1 MNISKKISA
10 TILGALLL
18 AGCGTTQLRSE
29 GPSNPVGGE
38 LSKALTSSKEEVLA
52 RGLLPG
58 ADLSRDAF
66 SQDGNWTV
74 FCSQDASLVAG
85 DTNGQSDVFLYNRPG
100 NYVVRASLSADGAEA
115 NGPCWRASCS
125 SDGRYVV
132 FDSTASNLVPGDT
145 NARSDVFRKDLQT
158 GAVVLVSSSTSGVS
172 NGVSDQAVISNDGRY
187 VAFRSSATNLVAND
201 NNRAADIFLR
211 DVQTGTTTVVSVGA
225 NRASANPSISG
236 DGRYVSFD
244 TTSTNLITPQ
254 GSPGS
259 GRSNVFILDL
269 QTNGLQWSSG
279 TSTGQEGAGQSHSG
293 HLARDGSVVA
303 FVSSS
308 QLTSAGSTL
317 EQIYV
322 RPVSFAGSTTLV
334 SKAQD
339 GTPANGACRVPV
351 ATANGGHV
359 AYLTRATNLFPGK
372 TDSNFD
378 AVLTERGP
386 DLTTRTSNP
395 NGAND
400 ASVEQLAVFK
410 SPFISN
416 PVTAFRSLA
425 STITSGDVDGD
436 DDIFLDRRD
445 AGLLSIS
452 PLSISDRQTHRIQR
466 QAETGTSID
475 GLANSPAASS
485 TTGRYVA
492 FTTSLALVLSDVNSL
507 SDVYVLD
514 RATGQYDLVSTS
526 TGGQQGNQNSFSQ
539 SISGDGRFVV
549 FESFATNLVSG
560 ATSGNKTVYL
570 RDRQLGQTT
579 LACKNTSGV
588 QANSS
593 SYWPR
598 ISRDGEVIT
607 YSTAASDIVSN
618 DTNAKVDVFAYH
630 RTTNF
635 TYRVSVSSTGVQANN
650 HSQLSSISAD
660 GRYIAYESTATN
672 LAGADTNGKSDIYVT
687 DRQTG
692 IRSRVSLD
700 GSGNQLASDS
710 ILCDISSDGQKVS
723 YATLT
728 AAPQYYWVRDLNTGL
743 VRRTQLSWAETCGI
757 ADLSDDGSKIA
768 YGSNN
773 QSNVGGGPSRNFSA
787 VVEDLP
793 SSTFTLV
800 ESWNAPR
807 TDLNSQFVAA
817 TLAGDASIA
826 FFFSNS
832 QELVPEFAR
841 TATAGLFGY
850 RLSP

>member
-1 MNISKKISA
+1 
-10 TILGALLL
+10 
-18 AGCGTTQLRSE
+18 
-29 GPSNPVGGE
+29 
-38 LSKALTSSKEEVLA
+38 
-52 RGLLPG
+52 
-58 ADLSRDAF
+58 
-66 SQDGNWTV
+66 
-74 FCSQDASLVAG
+74 
-85 DTNGQSDVFLYNRPG
+85 
-100 NYVVRASLSADGAEA
+100 
-115 NGPCWRASCS
+115 
-125 SDGRYVV
+125 
-132 FDSTASNLVPGDT
+132 
-145 NARSDVFRKDLQT
+145 
-158 GAVVLVSSSTSGVS
+158 
-172 NGVSDQAVISNDGRY
+172 
-187 VAFRSSATNLVAND
+187 
-201 NNRAADIFLR
+201 
-211 DVQTGTTTVVSVGA
+211 
-225 NRASANPSISG
+225 
-236 DGRYVSFD
+236 
-244 TTSTNLITPQ
+244 
-254 GSPGS
+254 
-259 GRSNVFILDL
+259 
-269 QTNGLQWSSG
+269 
-279 TSTGQEGAGQSHSG
+279 
-293 HLARDGSVVA
+293 
-303 FVSSS
+303 
-308 QLTSAGSTL
+308 
-317 EQIYV
+317 
-322 RPVSFAGSTTLV
+322 
-334 SKAQD
+334 
-339 GTPANGACRVPV
+339 
-351 ATANGGHV
+351 
-359 AYLTRATNLFPGK
+359 
-372 TDSNFD
+372 
-378 AVLTERGP
+378 
-386 DLTTRTSNP
+386 
-395 NGAND
+395 
-400 ASVEQLAVFK
+400 
-410 SPFISN
+410 
-416 PVTAFRSLA
+416 
-425 STITSGDVDGD
+425 
-436 DDIFLDRRD
+436 
-445 AGLLSIS
+445 
-452 PLSISDRQTHRIQR
+452 
-466 QAETGTSID
+466 
-475 GLANSPAASS
+475 
-485 TTGRYVA
+485 
-492 FTTSLALVLSDVNSL
+492 
-507 SDVYVLD
+507 
-514 RATGQYDLVSTS
+514 
-526 TGGQQGNQNSFSQ
+526 
-539 SISGDGRFVV
+539 
-549 FESFATNLVSG
+549 
-560 ATSGNKTVYL
+560 
-570 RDRQLGQTT
+570 
-579 LACKNTSGV
+579 V